1 MLPFCPYLNN
11 LVFLLLMEKTIAL
24 ELSNSNNINTKRLY
38 NIIDEDMP
46 INKFSIWLYVSAL

>member
-1 MLPFCPYLNN
+1 
-11 LVFLLLMEKTIAL
+11 MEKTIAL